1 MDKAG
6 LVKSIAEMGYNV
18 GFGAKKHFAT
28 FDIVQKAPGW
38 IAFVSLAIGV
48 YALVWEPLSSKFV
61 GASIVVL
68 GIIGL
73 YVSLYDPEKYT
84 YEEAGKKLTQ
94 LFNRLRDLIRNVQA
108 AGVGDDLSVY
118 CAALA
123 QIENEY
129 YQASK
134 SKQILFSDWYAHY
147 KFFWQ
152 FQIDWVN
159 EQKRFTLLRD
169 KLPLSFMVF
178 LIVTLLASIISGI
191 RYALTFSVHSP

>member
-6 LVKSIAEMGYNV
+6 LIKSIAEMGYNV

-38 IAFVSLAIGV
+38 VAFVSLAVGV

-68 GIIGL
+68 GIVGL
-73 YVSLYDPEKYT
+73 YVSLYDPEKHS
-84 YEEAGKKLTQ
+84 YEETGKKLTQ

-108 AGVGDDLSVY
+108 AEAGDDLSVY
-118 CAALA
+118 RADLA
-123 QIENEY
+123 QIESEY
-129 YQASK
+129 YQTSN

-152 FQIDWVN
+152 FQIDWID
-159 EQKRFTLLRD
+159 EQKKFTLIRD
-169 KLPLSFMVF
+169 KLPLSLMVF
-178 LIVTLLASIISGI
+178 LILALLIGIISGI
-191 RYALTFSVHSP
+191 RYALTFSAHSP

>member
-28 FDIVQKAPGW
+28 FDIVQKAPGLV
-38 IAFVSLAIGV
+38 AFVSLAVGV
-48 YALVWEPLSSKFV
+48 YALVWDPLSSKFV

-68 GIIGL
+68 GIVGL
-73 YVSLYDPEKYT
+73 YVSLYDPEKHS
-84 YEEAGKKLTQ
+84 YEETGKKLTQ

-108 AGVGDDLSVY
+108 TAAGDDLSVY
-118 CAALA
+118 RAELA
-123 QIENEY
+123 QIESEY
-129 YQASK
+129 YQASN

-152 FQIDWVN
+152 FQIDWID
-159 EQKRFTLLRD
+159 EQKKFTLIRD
-169 KLPLSFMVF
+169 KLPLSFMVL
-178 LIVTLLASIISGI
+178 LIAVLLAGIISGI
-191 RYALTFSVHSP
+191 RYTLTSPVHSP